1 MLFFAI
7 INTILPIR
15 KAQFQI
21 KADIWFIIIL
31 YSLLLVF
38 GVISNLIVIVTLLI
52 TLKKSILSKP
62 SALYVMHMARILFST
77 LGKICSRNKSSLFW
91 IGYVNLEYVKFQT

>member
-1 MLFFAI
+1 MRLFFAAI
-7 INTILPIR
+7 DAVPWVFLFLSSESDDPTEKTN
-15 KAQFQI
+15 FQI

-38 GVISNLIVIVTLLI
+38 GVISNLIVIITLLI

-62 SALYVMHMARILFST
+62 SALYVMHMARFLFY
-77 LGKICSRNKSSLFW
+77 I
-91 IGYVNLEYVKFQT
+91 

>member
-1 MLFFAI
+1 MRLFLLLSMPFLGCFCSEHP
-7 INTILPIR
+7 TQKTYFL
-15 KAQFQI
+15 I

-38 GVISNLIVIVTLLI
+38 GVISNLIVIITLLI

-62 SALYVMHMARILFST
+62 SALYVMHMARFLFY
-77 LGKICSRNKSSLFW
+77 F
-91 IGYVNLEYVKFQT
+91 